1 MTIILYNPKSRLGNN
16 QKLLNKI
23 EKMARSDGQAVVF
36 KDVLTIGN
44 AYVFL
49 EQFKREDRFIIVG
62 GDGTLHQL
70 VNRIQIHHVKQ
81 EVFMIQAG
89 TGNDFLRSMESKLK
103 MIPVKEAL
111 KELPHVVMNNQKQY
125 FINGVGLGLDGYVGH
140 IVELNRSK
148 KTKLGFFKAT
158 LKGLKDFKP
167 IQTKLKLDQKPLI
180 EFNKTWLIAVMHSKY
195 FGGGMKIAPQAN
207 RHHQTLEIVVVN
219 KCPKWL
225 LFIIFPTIYLGW
237 HKMFRSYVTFYKAS
251 DIHIESIQKTFAQF
265 DGEVTSSLTKLHIK
279 R

>member
-23 EKMARSDGQAVVF
+23 EKMVRKEGHAVVF
-36 KDVLTIGN
+36 KDVLTIGD
-44 AYVFL
+44 ASLFL
-49 EQFKREDRFIIVG
+49 DQFKIEDRFIIVG

-70 VNRIQIHHVKQ
+70 VNRVQIHLVKQ
-81 EVFMIQAG
+81 EVYMIQAG
-89 TGNDFLRSMESKLK
+89 TGNDFLRSMDSRLK

-111 KELPHVVMNNQKQY
+111 KDLPHVIENNQKQY

-140 IVELNRSK
+140 IVEENRSK

-167 IQTKLKLDQKPLI
+167 IQTKLKLDQKPFVNI
-180 EFNKTWLIAVMHSKY
+180 DKTWLIAVMHSKY

-207 RHHQTLEIVVVN
+207 RNHKTLEVVVVK

-237 HKMFRSYVTFYKAS
+237 QKIFKSYVSFYKAS
-251 DIHIESIQKTFAQF
+251 EIFIQSTQKTYAQY
-265 DGEVTSSLTKLHIK
+265 DGEVTAALTHLHIK

>member
-49 EQFKREDRFIIVG
+49 EQFKLEDRFIIVG

-207 RHHQTLEIVVVN
+207 RHHHTLEIVFVN

-265 DGEVTSSLTKLHIK
+265 DGEVTSSLTNLHIK

>member
-23 EKMARSDGQAVVF
+23 EKMVRKEGHAVVF
-36 KDVLTIGN
+36 KDVLTIGD
-44 AYVFL
+44 AYLFL
-49 EQFKREDRFIIVG
+49 GQFKTEDRFIIVG

-70 VNRIQIHHVKQ
+70 VNRVQIHLVKQ
-81 EVFMIQAG
+81 EVYMIQAG
-89 TGNDFLRSMESKLK
+89 TGNDFLRSMETRLK

-111 KELPHVVMNNQKQY
+111 KDLPHVIENNQKKY

-140 IVELNRSK
+140 IVEENRSK
-148 KTKLGFFKAT
+148 KAKLGFFKAT
-158 LKGLKDFKP
+158 LKGLKNFKP
-167 IQTKLKLDQKPLI
+167 IQTKLKLDQKPF
-180 EFNKTWLIAVMHSKY
+180 FNIDTTWLIAVMHSKY

-207 RHHQTLEIVVVN
+207 RNHKTLEVVVVK

-225 LFIIFPTIYLGW
+225 LFVIFPTIYLGW
-237 HKMFRSYVTFYKAS
+237 HKIFKSYVSFYKAS
-251 DIHIESIQKTFAQF
+251 EILIQSTQKTYAQY
-265 DGEVTSSLTKLHIK
+265 DGEVTATLTHLHIK